1 MTRENGMP
9 EVFPVSVEDPP
20 GRRRAV
26 FSSAYARLD
35 SHHTEISRGGVMPPR
50 RRGKHYDASLRLIDD
65 LVNRPMDALYNDSRL
80 VTKPDSKLT
89 FWGTRIIVL
98 IICVAVGFAGCLFVR
113 LLNTDPR
120 KQVRQQ
126 LASQLEA
133 QNTHID
139 ELEKQ
144 IADMRA
150 DVDRQSQ
157 SALPSQVEQEVRR
170 NEAAAGA
177 TAVEGEGIVLTVA
190 DPMVTNSNAQEGS
203 LPREKSTNR
212 LRVVTDTDL
221 QLLVSL
227 MWKAGAEAISINDNR
242 LGVQTSIRTAG
253 NSILIGTTPVS
264 SPYRIQAIGNKN
276 ELANR
281 MGQKE
286 LSTLYQ
292 EFKDAG
298 MTLQTSKEN
307 MIRLKAA
314 TPGQVSNAKEIR

>member
-1 MTRENGMP
+1 M
-9 EVFPVSVEDPP
+9 
-20 GRRRAV
+20 
-26 FSSAYARLD
+26 
-35 SHHTEISRGGVMPPR
+35 
-50 RRGKHYDASLRLIDD
+50 
-65 LVNRPMDALYNDSRL
+65 
-80 VTKPDSKLT
+80 
-89 FWGTRIIVL
+89 
-98 IICVAVGFAGCLFVR
+98 
-113 LLNTDPR
+113 
-120 KQVRQQ
+120 
-126 LASQLEA
+126 
-133 QNTHID
+133 
-139 ELEKQ
+139 
-144 IADMRA
+144 
-150 DVDRQSQ
+150 
-157 SALPSQVEQEVRR
+157 RR

>member
-20 GRRRAV
+20 VRRRAV

-126 LASQLEA
+126 LSLI
-133 QNTHID
+133 HI
-139 ELEKQ
+139 
-144 IADMRA
+144 
-150 DVDRQSQ
+150 
-157 SALPSQVEQEVRR
+157 
-170 NEAAAGA
+170 
-177 TAVEGEGIVLTVA
+177 
-190 DPMVTNSNAQEGS
+190 
-203 LPREKSTNR
+203 
-212 LRVVTDTDL
+212 
-221 QLLVSL
+221 
-227 MWKAGAEAISINDNR
+227 
-242 LGVQTSIRTAG
+242 
-253 NSILIGTTPVS
+253 
-264 SPYRIQAIGNKN
+264 
-276 ELANR
+276 
-281 MGQKE
+281 
-286 LSTLYQ
+286 
-292 EFKDAG
+292 
-298 MTLQTSKEN
+298 
-307 MIRLKAA
+307 
-314 TPGQVSNAKEIR
+314 

>member
-1 MTRENGMP
+1 
-9 EVFPVSVEDPP
+9 
-20 GRRRAV
+20 
-26 FSSAYARLD
+26 
-35 SHHTEISRGGVMPPR
+35 MPPR

-212 LRVVTDTDL
+212 LRVVTDTDM

-227 MWKAGAEAISINDNR
+227 MW
-242 LGVQTSIRTAG
+242 
-253 NSILIGTTPVS
+253 
-264 SPYRIQAIGNKN
+264 
-276 ELANR
+276 
-281 MGQKE
+281 
-286 LSTLYQ
+286 
-292 EFKDAG
+292 
-298 MTLQTSKEN
+298 
-307 MIRLKAA
+307 
-314 TPGQVSNAKEIR
+314 